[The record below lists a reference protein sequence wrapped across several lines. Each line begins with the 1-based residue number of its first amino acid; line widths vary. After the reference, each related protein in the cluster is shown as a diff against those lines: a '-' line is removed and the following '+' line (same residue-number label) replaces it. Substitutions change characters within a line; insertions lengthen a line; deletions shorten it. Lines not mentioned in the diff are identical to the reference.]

1 MSAKKALCKYMKA
14 IMLVQCWCN
23 AKSNKQGNL
32 RKNSMQQLSFDRAYS
47 RPKISFLALSV
58 SGCVPLSTSRNFEI
72 LLYHAWLWN
81 LKGYQIEM
89 SGQFFNEKFS
99 FLPCLISQIIG
110 HVHCLMR
117 AGGWVGCIFICSIST
132 DHYTP
137 PSTSTILVQNPGH
150 TCPFRVCS

>member
-1 MSAKKALCKYMKA
+1 MHPPPPPPGKSGKQTKKQCGWRYLGSTKHMSAKKALCKYMKA

-110 HVHCLMR
+110 HVHCL
-117 AGGWVGCIFICSIST
+117 
-132 DHYTP
+132 TP
-137 PSTSTILVQNPGH
+137 A
-150 TCPFRVCS
+150 